1 MKKIILF
8 TIGTLF
14 SLAGMAQE
22 KKDDFSAFLEE
33 ELNNFDS
40 FVDEANKDFISF
52 MRDPWKEFKAEKP
65 VEKRLK
71 PEPVKPVV
79 YDEKTTPK
87 DQTPVCLKIEEILDM
102 TTAEGRT
109 KPVVKVKDADDIT
122 FDKPEVIKKKKKEPT
137 VIVVEE
143 KVPEKKP
150 VTQPAKKP
158 VVVVEP
164 VEKPAEE
171 TPEPTVVDPV
181 PVIKPAD
188 PVPSVNP
195 DLPVFSAGEGRKK
208 TTYGGKALY
217 LNNALERKCKLSG
230 TSENAI
236 ADAYECLCKSNYQP
250 LLKDILS
257 VKSEMQLNDWGMYQ
271 LVKSVADSYCA
282 TADESIV
289 MQQFLLNEMGYKAR
303 MARKAND
310 NKLVLY
316 VAPDCQLFGSIYIVL
331 NGQKYYDLNSS
342 SPYQFYMCQ
351 LDSPKAKKTID
362 MYLKSAPVFSGE
374 YSTVTRQAKGSAA
387 KATVSVSKKLMDF
400 YKSYPQCDYGVYAN
414 AGVAPEVEDK
424 LLSSLSAYVS
434 GKSEVEAANL
444 LINFVQTGF
453 EYERDEQQFGYEKPF
468 FVEELFYY
476 PYSDCEDRS
485 VLFAYLVRK
494 LMKRDVVF
502 LDYPDHIATAVCF
515 NENVGGDYIMV
526 EGRKYTVCDPTYVG
540 ATIGMTMPQFK
551 QVAAKVLKY

>member
-14 SLAGMAQE
+14 SLASTAQE
-22 KKDDFSAFLEE
+22 KKDGFSDFLEE

-40 FVDEANKDFISF
+40 FVDEANKNFIRF

-65 VEKRLK
+65 VKKRLK

-102 TTAEGRT
+102 TTAEGRA

-122 FDKPEVIKKKKKEPT
+122 FDTPKVIIKKKKEPT

-150 VTQPAKKP
+150 VTHPTKKP

-164 VEKPAEE
+164 VKKPVKE
-171 TPEPTVVDPV
+171 TPEPTVTDPI
-181 PVIKPAD
+181 PVIKPAI
-188 PVPSVNP
+188 PVPSAKPN
-195 DLPVFSAGEGRKK
+195 LPVFNTGEGRKK
-208 TTYGGKALY
+208 TTYGGEVLY
-217 LNNALERKCKLSG
+217 LNNALDRECKLSG

-236 ADAYECLCKSNYQP
+236 TDAYESLSESNYQP

-257 VKSEMQLNDWGMYQ
+257 VKSEMRLNDWGMYQ
-271 LVKSVADSYCA
+271 LVKSVADTYCA
-282 TADESIV
+282 TANESIV

-303 MARKAND
+303 IARKTND

-331 NGQKYYDLNSS
+331 NGQKYYDLNSTN
-342 SPYQFYMCQ
+342 PYQFFMCQ
-351 LDSPKAKKTID
+351 LDSPKAKNTID
-362 MYLKSAPVFSGE
+362 MHLKSAPVFSGE
-374 YSTVTRQAKGSAA
+374 HATVTRQAKGSAT

-414 AGVAPEVEDK
+414 AGVASEVEEK

-453 EYERDEQQFGYEKPF
+453 EYERDELQFGYEKPF

-485 VLFAYLVRK
+485 ILFAYLVRK

-502 LDYPDHIATAVCF
+502 LDYPEHIATAVCF

-526 EGRKYTVCDPTYVG
+526 EGKKYTVCDPTYVG